1 MSLPIWRRVG
11 EVTVAI
17 RDISLHQ
24 VGLKAVPKSDIR
36 PTVTTFHDGYEYQL
50 CKGQHFDFMHFI
62 IILGLHF
69 PSPVGYT
76 ELGEN

>member
-1 MSLPIWRRVG
+1 MSLPIWRGIG

-36 PTVTTFHDGYEYQL
+36 PTVTFHYGHEYQL

-62 IILGLHF
+62 IILEFTFLA
-69 PSPVGYT
+69 
-76 ELGEN
+76 L